1 MESQSN
7 ELAMIENL
15 KKYCL
20 RKKIEIPWK
29 NEILFYKPK
38 YCISI

>member
-15 KKYCL
+15 KK
-20 RKKIEIPWK
+20 IEIPWK
-29 NEILFYKPK
+29 NEILFYRPK